1 MTNNDM
7 ELAIKLIKVNRGL
20 MIEEFKLSDRES
32 QSRLNELLTSFNY
45 TETEIRYCYVLATG
59 KNMIV

>member
-1 MTNNDM
+1 MTNSDM
-7 ELAIKLIKVNRGL
+7 ELAIKIIRENRELYREEGFDEKQSQL
-20 MIEEFKLSDRES
+20 MIDIM
-32 QSRLNELLTSFNY
+32 LTGMNY

>member
-1 MTNNDM
+1 MTHSDM
-7 ELAIKLIKVNRGL
+7 ELAIKIIRENRELYREEGFDEKQSQL
-20 MIEEFKLSDRES
+20 MIDIM
-32 QSRLNELLTSFNY
+32 LTGMNY

>member
-1 MTNNDM
+1 MTNSDM
-7 ELAIKLIKVNRGL
+7 ELAIKIIRENRELYREEGIDDKKSQL
-20 MIEEFKLSDRES
+20 MIDIM
-32 QSRLNELLTSFNY
+32 LTSMNY

>member
-7 ELAIKLIKVNRGL
+7 ELAIKIIRENRELYRKEGMDDKQSQL
-20 MIEEFKLSDRES
+20 MIDIM
-32 QSRLNELLTSFNY
+32 LTGMNY